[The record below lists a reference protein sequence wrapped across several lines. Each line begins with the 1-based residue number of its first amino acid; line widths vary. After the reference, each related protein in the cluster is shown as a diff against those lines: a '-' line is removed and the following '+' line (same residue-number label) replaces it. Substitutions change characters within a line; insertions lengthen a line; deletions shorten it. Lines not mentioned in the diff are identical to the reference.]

1 MAYGLTDRR
10 YGNSSHPPAEMSPWT
25 SPANL
30 EGQKHSYHVENGYH
44 FDDVQKGLH
53 VSISVEESFPVVPKW
68 IRMNLPCWNLQLRIN
83 KC

>member
-1 MAYGLTDRR
+1 MT
-10 YGNSSHPPAEMSPWT
+10 PWT

-30 EGQKHSYHVENGYH
+30 EGQKHGYHVESGYH

-53 VSISVEESFPVVPKW
+53 VSISVEVSLPVIPEW
-68 IRMNLPCWNLQLRIN
+68 IRMNLPCWNLQHRTN